1 MHDRPVRIIIDTN
14 LWISFLIGLKSSSA
28 VRNILTDGTVSIVMT
43 DILRDEIM
51 AVASRPKFARYFAP
65 EACDRLLTFLRARS
79 EDYHIGDIP
88 QHCRDP
94 KDDYLLELARVAD
107 ADILVTGDKDLTDMH
122 LFGRCLIM
130 TLAEF
135 KKKFLLGQGTVL

>member
-14 LWISFLIGLKSSSA
+14 LWISFLIGLKSSPA

-43 DILRDEIM
+43 DILQQEIM
-51 AVASRPKFARYFAP
+51 TVASRPKFARYFAP
-65 EACDRLLTFLRARS
+65 EACDRLLAFLRARS
-79 EDYHIGDIP
+79 EDYPLGDIP
-88 QHCRDP
+88 QRCRDP

-107 ADILVTGDKDLTDMH
+107 ADILVTGDKDLTD
-122 LFGRCLIM
+122 LLQFGRCQIM

-135 KKKFLLGQGTVL
+135 KKRFF